1 MLHQGGL
8 NFEEKKHSLL
18 QLDYLLPMQ
27 FLDTFQRTNY
37 QEPERVLML
46 AVLEDAIDC
55 LQKHATCVAGK
66 KKRLFDET
74 IGWIRTEDDD
84 WLFSFNNVCD
94 TVGLNAGSLRRALL
108 EMVAEKYQAKRAR
121 LRSGKRLHLSGE
133 LRPRE

>member
-8 NFEEKKHSLL
+8 NFEERKYSLL

-27 FLDTFQRTNY
+27 FLDTFRRTTY

-46 AVLEDAIDC
+46 AVLQDAIDC
-55 LQKHATCVAGK
+55 LQKHATCAAGK
-66 KKRLFDET
+66 KKKLFDET

-94 TVGLNAGSLRRALL
+94 TVGLNPGRLRSALL
-108 EMVAEKYQAKRAR
+108 EMVEKYRVKRAR
-121 LRSGKRLHLSGE
+121 LRSGK
-133 LRPRE
+133 LRPSE

>member
-27 FLDTFQRTNY
+27 FLDTFRRTTY

-46 AVLEDAIDC
+46 AVLQDAIDC
-55 LQKHATCVAGK
+55 LQKHATCVGGK
-66 KKRLFDET
+66 KKKLFDET
-74 IGWIRTEDDD
+74 VGWIQTEDED

-94 TVGLNAGSLRRALL
+94 TVGLNPGRLRSALL
-108 EMVAEKYQAKRAR
+108 EMVAEKDRVKQPR
-121 LRSGKRLHLSGE
+121 LRSGKRFHLSE
-133 LRPRE
+133 EFRPRE